1 MVGVLTDKCE
11 LPKPPDIT
19 RTETQAEAAVPPSR
33 ATPGLPRP
41 RRSGARTLV
50 IALTDDQL
58 RRLLEQR
65 SESGRDPTEV
75 VLYQGGRR
83 VAVLKVSQARFLA

>member
-1 MVGVLTDKCE
+1 MVGVLTDKSE
-11 LPKPPDIT
+11 LPKPPATSRI
-19 RTETQAEAAVPPSR
+19 EMQSEAVAEGR
-33 ATPGLPRP
+33 ATAGLSRP
-41 RRSGARTLV
+41 RRAAARTLT
-50 IALTDDQL
+50 IELTDDQL

-65 SESGRDPTEV
+65 GDDGQRPTEV